1 MNFFKEIKSG
11 REGFTL
17 IEMLVVVGII
27 GVLASLV
34 LVGLGPSRT
43 ASRDVKRI
51 SNVNQLRNLLEV
63 YYLKNSKYPDSLS
76 EATLLGYNK
85 VVGTEKT
92 EQERYGYTGGGS
104 SYTIGVNT
112 EGDQK
117 GSVTTGEAGIVKCE
131 TDYCVS
137 SD

>member
-11 REGFTL
+11 RGGFTL

-43 ASRDVKRI
+43 AARDVKRI

-76 EATLLGYNK
+76 EATLPGYTK
-85 VVGTEKT
+85 VVGTESSL
-92 EQERYGYTGGGS
+92 YGYTGGGS
-104 SYTIGVNT
+104 SYTIGVDT
-112 EGDQK
+112 EGNQK
-117 GSVTTGEAGIVKCE
+117 GSVTTGEAGIIKCE